1 MAICVSLMMG
11 RIGSVIGT
19 NIVGAFLAT
28 YCEMTFYVAC
38 FSLMSCAILILFL
51 PRHILGSE
59 SSKNSD
65 VQES

>member
-11 RIGSVIGT
+11 RIGSVVGT

-28 YCEMTFYVAC
+28 NCEETFYVSCIA
-38 FSLMSCAILILFL
+38 LMACAILVLFL
-51 PRHILGSE
+51 PRHIVGSE
-59 SSKNSD
+59 SSKNSN